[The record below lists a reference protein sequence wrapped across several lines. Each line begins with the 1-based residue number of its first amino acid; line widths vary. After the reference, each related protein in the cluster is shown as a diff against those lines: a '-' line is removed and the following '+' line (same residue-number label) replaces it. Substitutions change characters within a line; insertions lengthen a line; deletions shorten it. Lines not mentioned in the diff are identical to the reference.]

1 MKVTESG
8 MKIYLKAYKQGEI
21 MLDRILENVDR
32 KLAYKLMV
40 LHIIIIAVSNYIVQ
54 FKIDIAGHPLSVAAF
69 TFPLVVVLTD
79 LTVRLLGRDTGRA
92 VISLAFIPA
101 ILVSMAV
108 VKLGGAPDSVA
119 FRIGLGSGM
128 AYFISNLLDV
138 YVFQYFRERY
148 QTWWIAPTLS
158 AVASTFIDTY
168 VFFGTAFAGGAD
180 EFMRNNWHIVA
191 TNNSIS
197 KIVVS
202 LIVILPAYGILLAHL
217 QKKVSGENTQTL

>member
-1 MKVTESG
+1 MVPKLLDGVD
-8 MKIYLKAYKQGEI
+8 KI
-21 MLDRILENVDR
+21 
-32 KLAYKLMV
+32 LALRLMIA
-40 LHIIIIAVSNYIVQ
+40 HIIIIAISNYVVQ
-54 FKIDIAGHPLSVAAF
+54 FKFDFFGNPIAAAAF

-79 LTVRLLGRDTGRA
+79 LTVRLLGKQTGRA
-92 VISLAFIPA
+92 VVSMAFIPA
-101 ILVSMAV
+101 IIVSILV

-138 YVFQYFRERY
+138 YVFQYFREKY

-168 VFFGTAFAGGAD
+168 VFFFTAFYKGAN
-180 EFMRNNWHIVA
+180 EFMAANWHIVA

-197 KIVVS
+197 KIIVS
-202 LIVILPAYGILLAHL
+202 LCVILPAYGLLLNWL
-217 QKKVSGENTQTL
+217 QNKLQNQQGE

>member
-1 MKVTESG
+1 
-8 MKIYLKAYKQGEI
+8 
-21 MLDRILENVDR
+21 MLDKILAGVDR
-32 KLAYKLMV
+32 ALAYKLM
-40 LHIIIIAVSNYIVQ
+40 LAHIVIIAISNYIVQ
-54 FKIDIAGHPLSVAAF
+54 FKFDFFGNPIAWAAF

-79 LTVRLLGRDTGRA
+79 LTVRLLGKETGRA
-92 VISLAFIPA
+92 VITLAFIPA

-119 FRIGLGSGM
+119 FRIGLGSGV

-138 YVFQYFRERY
+138 YVFQYFREKY

-168 VFFGTAFAGGAD
+168 VFFFTAFYKGAN
-180 EFMRNNWHIVA
+180 EFMAANWHIVA

-197 KIVVS
+197 KILVS
-202 LIVILPAYGILLAHL
+202 LLVILPAYGVLLNYL
-217 QKKVSGENTQTL
+217 QQRLSKQEPSN